1 MKATM
6 TKKEYGEFTT
16 SVDFL
21 QKEHNID
28 IPYMVE
34 EVNGKFIIELL
45 EDIDVEKLDNLL
57 NSS

>member
-6 TKKEYGEFTT
+6 TKKEYKEFTT
-16 SVDFL
+16 SVDLL